1 MIFSTERTGFLDEG
15 RRGAGQPAVGNRLFQ
30 RLGCDFRHL
39 DEDGGIS
46 VEVRD
51 REEGARIRGEHRL
64 FLAEI
69 LDANGQD
76 GAVGRALVLEPP
88 DVRLAER
95 PFPGEGLTAD
105 EPCPVAVPL
114 ILRDLGQLRD
124 HPGHVIEGRHLR
136 TVLRSGL
143 SGPFASLS

>member
-1 MIFSTERTGFLDEG
+1 MIFSAERTGFLDEG

-30 RLGCDFRHL
+30 YLGCDFRQL

-76 GAVGRALVLEPP
+76 GAVGRALVPEPP

-105 EPCPVAVPL
+105 EPGPVAVPFV
-114 ILRDLGQLRD
+114 LRDLGQ
-124 HPGHVIEGRHLR
+124 V
-136 TVLRSGL
+136 
-143 SGPFASLS
+143 